1 MIEIRPLPKGR
12 FEVFAEGR
20 HSETFEGWLG
30 AIAAAHALAGA
41 LAEEI
46 GASVVIASPWGAR
59 EVSVPR
65 TIEGIDMT
73 TPTEL
78 PARA

>member
-1 MIEIRPLPKGR
+1 MIEIRPLPEGR

-20 HSETFEGWLG
+20 HSEAFEGCLG
-30 AIAAAHALAGA
+30 ATAAAHALAAA

-46 GASVVIASPWGAR
+46 GAPVVIASPWGAR
-59 EVSVPR
+59 EVSVPCP
-65 TIEGIDMT
+65 IKGVGPSEH
-73 TPTEL
+73 TEL